1 MNRPVGAA
9 TLEITLE
16 KGLEGEEEE
25 EDNNTLVARRK
36 KRARTG
42 NPFPVV

>member
-25 EDNNTLVARRK
+25 NNNTLVARRK

>member
-16 KGLEGEEEE
+16 KGLGGEEEE
-25 EDNNTLVARRK
+25 DNTLVARRK

>member
-25 EDNNTLVARRK
+25 EDNTLVARRK